1 MGWFWMVGFID
12 VQTLAQY
19 TQYIQHDMAPHTDG
33 MEVQDVQARDG
44 MEVQDVQARDL
55 QQF

>member
-12 VQTLAQY
+12 VQTLTQY

-55 QQF
+55 QRC